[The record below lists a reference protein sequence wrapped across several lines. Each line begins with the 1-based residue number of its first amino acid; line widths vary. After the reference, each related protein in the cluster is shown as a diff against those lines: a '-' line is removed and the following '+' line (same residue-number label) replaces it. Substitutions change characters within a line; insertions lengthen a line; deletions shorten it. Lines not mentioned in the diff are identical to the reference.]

1 MQKNARFDSVSH
13 FQAMIL
19 VMPIRVHRAKMLTRS
34 VVVMQDFEASDG
46 VVRTNQQSLRRAWDQ
61 YRRCSSLNG
70 KVSVRSL
77 KEQV

>member
-1 MQKNARFDSVSH
+1 
-13 FQAMIL
+13 
-19 VMPIRVHRAKMLTRS
+19 MLTRS

-77 KEQV
+77 KGQV